1 MRRDKV
7 SILTSLLK
15 FLNGEDGWR
24 GVGACAIRRVVRVSA
39 AQAPSRANPDRALTW
54 HNAGAAKEEPTDG
67 KFPLAKGAVLP
78 RVAFRGDRARAHAP
92 GHPCGPAA
100 GVDFSALFAY
110 HTSPMLVT
118 EPHGRVVAC
127 NEAFCHTFDTTNEV
141 VTRGAA
147 ALNILHAP
155 SSEEFQ
161 STLRSAAGAEGPRP
175 LRR

>member
-78 RVAFRGDRARAHAP
+78 RVAFA
-92 GHPCGPAA
+92 
-100 GVDFSALFAY
+100 
-110 HTSPMLVT
+110 VT
-118 EPHGRVVAC
+118 ELELTRRGTPVGPLQVW
-127 NEAFCHTFDTTNEV
+127 TFP
-141 VTRGAA
+141 
-147 ALNILHAP
+147 P
-155 SSEEFQ
+155 SSPT
-161 STLRSAAGAEGPRP
+161 TLPP
-175 LRR
+175 CW